1 MIVIPVKIAQVS
13 FSNMGFVA
21 FLRSAKDP
29 RTLPIFIGAPE
40 AQAIAFFLDHVE
52 VPRPLTHDLFKTV
65 LDNLECR
72 MKRVEINALHDNTFF
87 AQLFLEYN
95 GIESA
100 VDSRPSDAMALAV
113 RCSAPIYVADDVMDS
128 AGVIIKDEAGTSP
141 LTGEAVKK
149 KPLSAIE
156 SLKRQIADAVK
167 AERYEDAARLRDK
180 LKKLTHSN

>member
-1 MIVIPVKIAQVS
+1 MIPVKIAQVS

-21 FLRSAKDP
+21 LLRSAKDP

-72 MKRVEINALHDNTFF
+72 MKRVEINAINDNTFY

-95 GIESA
+95 GIES
-100 VDSRPSDAMALAV
+100 VIDSRPSDAMALAV

-128 AGVIIKDEAGTSP
+128 AGVIIKDETGGSP
-141 LTGEAVKK
+141 LTGEAANK
-149 KPLSAIE
+149 KPLSAVE
-156 SLKRQIADAVK
+156 SLKQQIAKAVE
-167 AERYEDAARLRDK
+167 AERFEDAARLRDE
-180 LKKLTHSN
+180 LKKLTHAN